1 MGVFKKTSKY
11 RKLSTISEKEKFLN
25 AELIKTGMLG
35 ENAPA
40 NSTSGVYFATAT
52 TSEPVAP
59 SVQNVPDTSGITAG
73 ASYTQAGGEGKP
85 ENGAWADPG
94 YSDNSDL
101 INNDGGNADGKPI
114 LNSPWNGLEDS
125 DGNPSGAV
133 GFGAYSSVW
142 GTRFVTFMSDGTAW
156 WPSNSDTSPAA
167 EAARSYK
174 DDFDWPPNG
183 WNNPGW
189 VWRAY
194 WVPFSIYNPRIDAYW
209 PGSGQ
214 SPEWNGIVKGSPG
227 DSPMALLGA
236 YIWTGDRAQ
245 YNDPGIPGT
254 KVVLQRAG
262 LGDAD
267 FFPGDAQQNR
277 RREEEE
283 AKEQLDVGDR
293 AWDWLNDI
301 AGDIGDAFADGW
313 EDATEEGEEWVD
325 NAKQVMNGVGEI
337 ANQVGVSA
345 GEFVDSALEYA
356 EAVGEE
362 EREQRED
369 NFKNQTVGMNYAYQI
384 GMAWLTG
391 QDINYGNDDI
401 PQEQKENLIKNLN
414 LDVTQQQTGGAGDA
428 IPVNSQP
435 ADYCDDNFCVR
446 TDSDGNRTIEDNRG
460 EDGESSQTKSWLTND
475 NNQSNPLGTAGEF
488 QLQIVIPEDG
498 GEAYIQYDDN
508 AYYNNQSSD
517 KGEVPWWAKP
527 GAAFVDAVGAVG
539 NALGLGGDSEYPE
552 GIQGNVSKSFTMS
565 IEEAA
570 ELNPDLLKNP
580 AVAEYLG
587 IEDTSAQPQGNTQ
600 QQQTTQQQSS
610 QQQQQQSSQSSQQ
623 QAAQQDKGGGEFIP
637 NQFSDKSDAKISGS
651 LISSLEH
658 GELENVANEIGVD
671 ASRLQSAVE
680 KVQELEADWKSAEGA
695 DAQIAANKILN
706 KAVKEL
712 GAFVKS
718 GKGSKDTKVAGAGGS
733 PGQPYTPPKE
743 NPNNPW
749 VPAPG
754 KDTKVA
760 GVSYPSSMPS
770 GAYYGGE
777 KQKQSDWLKK
787 EVDRF
792 DQFMKGPGGK
802 FKVKNNKKKNK
813 NQSAVMAASYQSQ
826 GKVLSEGWQSPEHVN
841 VDKNERKRWFNP
853 KDIKPE
859 FPEKAPPEQVDGWH
873 PDLKKKE
880 DRQPCLLRQ
889 LMTRMTMKKGKMEM
903 KDYIKIKEVDLLKN
917 HRLKDKEIKEFMKT
931 INAINVYLTR
941 NPSALVHAQQRYPK
955 SDPHLAALN
964 FKMDTMLAASKE
976 FMDKKYPENTRLFN
990 QLQKS
995 VKRSIKL
1002 TDPSTFKVKLG
1013 KETSYKKLLKVN
1025 YVENI
1030 YDKVSKTET
1039 KVKRKKNKKSIARFF
1054 RKEKPKT
1061 RMEEINMRIKQL
1073 EKDMI

>member
-245 YNDPGIPGT
+245 YNDPGTPGT

-267 FFPGDAQQNR
+267 FFPGDAQKNKKS
-277 RREEEE
+277 EEEE

-293 AWDWLNDI
+293 AWDWLNDVSQDDV
-301 AGDIGDAFADGW
+301 ASLSHNDIRNQIIRGQVPFMSPGEASYQLTHPPEDGW
-313 EDATEEGEEWVD
+313 DWDTQQILNRMQASADDSGTYASVSGNEEPVEVTVVASEKAVIDGLGE
-325 NAKQVMNGVGEI
+325 M
-337 ANQVGVSA
+337 ANQFGVSTQ
-345 GEFVDSALEYA
+345 EFVDSALNYA
-356 EAVGEE
+356 EEDTSEE
-362 EREQRED
+362 DTSDSE
-369 NFKNQTVGMNYAYQI
+369 NTSWFKEATVDQNYRTQI
-384 GMAWLTG
+384 ALSQLTNKP
-391 QDINYGNDDI
+391 IEYGNDDI
-401 PQEQKENLIKNLN
+401 PQEQKEAFIRDLLGVTLITANETK
-414 LDVTQQQTGGAGDA
+414 VSYA
-428 IPVNSQP
+428 
-435 ADYCDDNFCVR
+435 DDNIYR
-446 TDSDGNRTIEDNRG
+446 D
-460 EDGESSQTKSWLTND
+460 EDGVIQSNIGPNGEKAYYVD
-475 NNQSNPLGTAGEF
+475 NNTAEYSTSNNTADNPLATAGEF
-488 QLQIVIPEDG
+488 SLQIDLENGTIEYEDH
-498 GEAYIQYDDN
+498 AYHNTQSDN
-508 AYYNNQSSD
+508 KD
-517 KGEVPWWAKP
+517 EVPRSQINVGGHQITWDLTPELAKL
-527 GAAFVDAVGAVG
+527 VDGVSDLIHLRDPF
-539 NALGLGGDSEYPE
+539 NTF
-552 GIQGNVSKSFTMS
+552 GIQPNHGEMSNYPANEHAEIRGDVGKSFSMPL
-565 IEEAA
+565 EEAIK
-570 ELNPDLLKNP
+570 LNP
-580 AVAEYLG
+580 YL
-587 IEDTSAQPQGNTQ
+587 AKHPQVKEWLNKQ
-600 QQQTTQQQSS
+600 QGTTQQQKVPEKKPLK
-610 QQQQQQSSQSSQQ
+610 
-623 QAAQQDKGGGEFIP
+623 APDKPGYKKIITP
-637 NQFSDKSDAKISGS
+637 NTFSDKSDGWIQGS
-651 LISSLEH
+651 LTSSLEH
-658 GELENVANEIGVD
+658 GDLERVANEIGVD
-671 ASRLQSAVE
+671 SSQLQSAIE
-680 KVQELEADWKSAEGA
+680 DANRLEAEWKSAEGA
-695 DAQIAANKILN
+695 DAQKAANKKLN
-706 KAVKEL
+706 RAVKYL
-712 GAFVKS
+712 GSLAKS
-718 GKGSKDTKVAGAGGS
+718 GSGSVE
-733 PGQPYTPPKE
+733 YF
-743 NPNNPW
+743 
-749 VPAPG
+749 
-754 KDTKVA
+754 
-760 GVSYPSSMPS
+760 
-770 GAYYGGE
+770 
-777 KQKQSDWLKK
+777 KQDY
-787 EVDRF
+787 EPE
-792 DQFMKGPGGK
+792 G
-802 FKVKNNKKKNK
+802 N
-813 NQSAVMAASYQSQ
+813 
-826 GKVLSEGWQSPEHVN
+826 VLSEGWQSPEHVN

-853 KDIKPE
+853 KDIAPE

-880 DRQPCLLRQ
+880 DRQPCPLRQ